1 MMDYFSIGALILFS
15 LIYDTIP
22 VMNVMLCGTRQ
33 QRVGPVLFKCGDEK
47 PLHNADAQLP
57 LFFEVYFM

>member
-1 MMDYFSIGALILFS
+1 MLFS
-15 LIYDTIP
+15 LIYNTNAAMDVT
-22 VMNVMLCGTRQ
+22 LCGTRQ
-33 QRVGPVLFKCGDEK
+33 QRAGPVLFKCGDEK